1 MTADLHS
8 QGFTNQTSVDF
19 STVVIDAMKA
29 KYSDLKTTWQ
39 VMDVRDLHFD
49 NGSVDIAIDKG
60 TLDAMLHGSLWD
72 PPDDVRDSVRRYVDE
87 VH

>member
-1 MTADLHS
+1 
-8 QGFTNQTSVDF
+8 
-19 STVVIDAMKA
+19 MKA

-72 PPDDVRDSVRRYVDE
+72 PQDDVRDSVKRYVDE
-87 VH
+87 VR